1 MIKHKLNWK
10 PDVPD
15 QRDFLF
21 RDHFKVSKTLP
32 KSKSLKAKMS
42 PVEDQG
48 ELGSCTANAF
58 AGNLEYLYLLKKDK
72 FQASR
77 LFIYYN
83 ERVVIGEVHD
93 DSGANLRDGIK
104 TLAKYGVCS
113 EMIVPYVIADF
124 TDKPSKAAYAAAL
137 ARKIYK
143 YVRITDLQSMK
154 QCLADGF
161 PFVLGIPVY
170 ESFESDAVAR
180 TGVVPMPKKSEQ
192 MLGGHAVCCVGYDD
206 ASKRFLVRNSW
217 GAGWGQK
224 GYFTIPYDY
233 VTKMGDDMWTIRA

>member
-1 MIKHKLNWK
+1 MKRILNWK
-10 PDVPD
+10 PDVAD

-21 RDHFKVSKTLP
+21 REHFKVSKTLP

-58 AGNLEYLYLLKKDK
+58 AGNLEYLYMLKKDL

-83 ERVVIGEVHD
+83 ERAAIGEVSQ

-104 TLAKYGVCS
+104 TLAKLGVCS
-113 EMIVPYVIADF
+113 EVIVPYIAAHF
-124 TDKPSKAAYAAAL
+124 AEKPSKAAYADAL
-137 ARKIYK
+137 KRRIAK

-161 PFVLGIPVY
+161 PFVFGIPVY
-170 ESFESDAVAR
+170 ESFMSDAAAKS
-180 TGVVPMPKKSEQ
+180 GVIPMPAKSEK
-192 MLGGHAVCCVGYDD
+192 MLGGHALCMVGYDD
-206 ASKRFLVRNSW
+206 KAGRFLVRNSW
-217 GAGWGQK
+217 GAGWGMQ
-224 GYFTIPYDY
+224 GYCTIPYQY
-233 VTKMGDDMWTIRA
+233 ITKMGDDMWTVRA